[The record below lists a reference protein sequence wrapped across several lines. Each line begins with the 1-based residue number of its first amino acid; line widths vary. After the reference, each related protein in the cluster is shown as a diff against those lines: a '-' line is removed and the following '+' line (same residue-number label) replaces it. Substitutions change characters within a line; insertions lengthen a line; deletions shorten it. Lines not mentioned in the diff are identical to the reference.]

1 MSATFEID
9 DGIGRIVL
17 GGAVVPRL
25 AAPEFAD
32 PDALDAFLGRDDLR
46 GVVVTGAGRHF
57 CGGADPDALADA
69 LRDPVALGRALDRG
83 KALLARLAAAPVP
96 VVAAIRGQCLGAGLE
111 IALACDFRIA
121 ADGAM
126 FGFPEAGLGLLPG
139 LGGTVPDLP
148 RLARRTLV
156 DLVVSARL
164 IGAQEALDSGLVDA
178 VVPASGVVDAATAR
192 VRTLVEGRPTG
203 VVRAILQ
210 SIRNGRD
217 LPREQALRRE
227 TGLFVALA
235 SGRGPGAE
243 GGA

>member
-1 MSATFEID
+1 VSATFEID

-17 GGAVVPRL
+17 GGAAVPRL
-25 AAPEFAD
+25 AAPAFAD
-32 PDALDAFLGRDDLR
+32 PDALDAFLARDDLR
-46 GVVVTGAGRHF
+46 GVVVAGAGRHF
-57 CGGADPDALADA
+57 CGGADTEALSEA
-69 LRDPVALGRALDRG
+69 LRDPVALGHALDRG

-164 IGAQEALDSGLVDA
+164 IGASEALESGLVDA
-178 VVPASGVVDAATAR
+178 VVPASEVGEAAAAR
-192 VRTLVEGRPTG
+192 VRTLVEGRPTAL
-203 VVRAILQ
+203 VRAILQ
-210 SIRNGRD
+210 SIRNGRS
-217 LPREQALRRE
+217 LPRQQALRRE
-227 TGLFVALA
+227 TELFIALA
-235 SGRGPGAE
+235 AGRGPEAEDGA
-243 GGA
+243 